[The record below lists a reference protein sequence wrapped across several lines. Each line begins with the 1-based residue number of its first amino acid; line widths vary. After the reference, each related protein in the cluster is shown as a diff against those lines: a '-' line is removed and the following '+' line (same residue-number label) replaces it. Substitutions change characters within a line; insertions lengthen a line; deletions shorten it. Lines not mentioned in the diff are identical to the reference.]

1 MKISLG
7 KKLVSGGIVLVLVP
21 LLVSGWFAYQ
31 KAEEGLMGLGRSS
44 AANLS
49 ARIADMAQ
57 LVMQEELKIAQGFA
71 VDQATVAAAEK
82 AAQQGAD
89 AAKAEIAA
97 LQERLGTFN
106 QQAGKDYEFI
116 LVADTK
122 GVVFADSV
130 AGKSRGMN
138 LSDRRYFQ
146 TAVQGKPGLGDVVK
160 SRLSGKT
167 VTSVAVPVKSKNGQI
182 VGVVATVLEI
192 QFLSEKISGFKVGK
206 SGYAWMV
213 DEKGLF
219 ISHPDS
225 ANILKLDLKNLDGMR
240 EVTQRMLAGQAG
252 VAEYVFKGVPKTCGF
267 APVKLTGWSLA
278 FTQDQDEF
286 MTPVYAIRDGIAII
300 SGIAILAA
308 IGVLLF
314 FARSISRPISQ
325 VADGLNEASSQVSAA
340 ATQVAASSQQLAE
353 GAAEQ
358 AAALEETS
366 SSLEEISSMTRQNAD
381 NAQQANQLTKEA
393 GQVVEKA
400 NTIMQQLTQSMKEIS
415 SASEE
420 TSKIIKTIDEI
431 AFQTNLLALN
441 AAVEAARA
449 GEAGAGFAVVADE
462 VRNLAMRAAEAAKN
476 TAQMIEGTVQKV
488 HSGGSLVEQT
498 DDAFRQVAETTKK
511 VAELVG
517 EIAAGSNEQAQG
529 IDQINKAVSEMDKV
543 TQTAAA
549 NAEETASASEEM
561 NGQADSMH
569 AYVAHLLMVV
579 HGRAD
584 RHVEDAPKRFA
595 GKKQPKALLP
605 GPERSKPKASRKAES
620 AKGTKAGKADQAI
633 PLEDGDF
640 KDF

>member
-1 MKISLG
+1 MKMSLA
-7 KKLVSGGIVLVLVP
+7 KKLVLGGVVLVLVP

-31 KAEEGLMGLGRSS
+31 RAEQGLMNLGRDS
-44 AANLS
+44 ARNLA

-57 LVMQEELKIAQGFA
+57 LVMQEELKVAGGFA
-71 VDQATVAAAEK
+71 VDYATVAAAEK
-82 AAQQGAD
+82 VAGQGAM
-89 AAKAEIAA
+89 AAKAEIGV

-106 QQAGKDYEFI
+106 KKVGKDYEFI

-122 GVVFADSV
+122 GIVFADSV
-130 AGKSRGMN
+130 DGKSRGMN
-138 LSDRRYFQ
+138 LSDRAYFQ
-146 TAVQGKPGLGDVVK
+146 TAVQGKPGLGEVMK
-160 SRLSGKT
+160 SKLSGKP
-167 VTSVAVPVKSKNGQI
+167 VTAIGVPVKNKQGQV
-182 VGVVATVLEI
+182 VGVLATVLDMV
-192 QFLSEKISGFKVGK
+192 FLNEKISGFKVGK

-213 DEKGLF
+213 NNRGMF
-219 ISHPDS
+219 ISHPDPG
-225 ANILKLDLKNLDGMR
+225 NILKLDIKNIDGMK
-240 EVTQRMLAGQAG
+240 EVAQKMLSGQAG
-252 VAEYVFKGVPKTCGF
+252 VEGYVFKGIQKTCGF

-286 MTPVYAIRDGIAII
+286 MAPVYAIRNGIAII
-300 SGIAILAA
+300 SGIALLAA
-308 IGVLLF
+308 ITLLLY
-314 FARSISRPISQ
+314 FARSVSRPISQ

-366 SSLEEISSMTRQNAD
+366 SSLEEISSMTKQNAE
-381 NAQQANQLTKEA
+381 NARQANQLTTES
-393 GQVVEKA
+393 GQVMEKA
-400 NTIMQQLTQSMKEIS
+400 NNIMRQLTESMHEIS
-415 SASEE
+415 EASEE

-462 VRNLAMRAAEAAKN
+462 VRNLALRAAEAAKN

-488 HSGGSLVEQT
+488 HNGGNLVGQT
-498 DDAFRQVAETTKK
+498 DEVFRQAAASSQK

-517 EIAAGSNEQAQG
+517 EIAAASDEQAQG
-529 IDQINKAVSEMDKV
+529 IDQINKAVAEMDKV

-561 NGQADSMH
+561 NGQAASMH
-569 AYVAHLLMVV
+569 AYVANLLIVV
-579 HGRAD
+579 HGSSEKHFKGAEKKPAAKGGARAMLPEPD
-584 RHVEDAPKRFA
+584 RF
-595 GKKQPKALLP
+595 
-605 GPERSKPKASRKAES
+605 KPKATKAA
-620 AKGTKAGKADQAI
+620 AKGGKNDI
-633 PLEDGDF
+633 PLSDDEDF